1 LWGDIVQGLAE
12 LVKALLVPFL
22 AWRAAEGAAAERNA
36 KILARQNEIASHP
49 DVPDGELDDWLRQ
62 RR

>member
-1 LWGDIVQGLAE
+1 MWGDIVQGLAE

-22 AWRAAEGAAAERNA
+22 AWRAAEGAEAERNA
-36 KILARQNEIASHP
+36 KILARQNEIAARP
-49 DVPDGELDDWLRQ
+49 DVPAADLDRWLRQ

>member
-1 LWGDIVQGLAE
+1 MWGDLVQGLAE

-22 AWRAAEGAAAERNA
+22 TWQAAQGAEAKRNA
-36 KILARQNEIASHP
+36 KILATQNELASRP
-49 DVPDGELDDWLRQ
+49 DVPDGELDDWLRG